1 MKKHTWPKVKRVNK
15 NGRAMFLVDCRI
27 NGKGERHY
35 FETKTEAD
43 TDAEA
48 ERIKRGNEGTRAV
61 RNDELAAFGKSVQ
74 WAIDFALKHLRA
86 AKQSSPL
93 ADAVEA
99 FVEAKRLELN
109 AGEIGAVRLADITN
123 RLKKVAAAF
132 EGKSMAELEA
142 DDLMA
147 FLRGIPHPATRND
160 YRKEI
165 VQLWGW
171 AAMKPRNWT
180 TLELNKRNLPRAKEP
195 EKARI
200 ILSVEQA
207 AELMKAST
215 DPEVRALN
223 AMVLFAGA
231 RVEEVEK
238 LDWSDV
244 DFKAGHIN
252 ITAENSK
259 VNAERFA
266 PMSDN
271 LKAWLEGLP
280 EAAAARRDERAAAA
294 REKGKTVDPEA
305 LAKNP
310 IVTRVLMHVLR
321 DAWKRAKIYPWPQD
335 AHRHS
340 FISYRRQLV
349 GDWQTAL
356 DAGTSEKII
365 KKHYKR
371 PVTKEDANL
380 FFNICPEAPAPK
392 KRRAKS

>member
-1 MKKHTWPKVKRVNK
+1 
-15 NGRAMFLVDCRI
+15 
-27 NGKGERHY
+27 
-35 FETKTEAD
+35 
-43 TDAEA
+43 
-48 ERIKRGNEGTRAV
+48 
-61 RNDELAAFGKSVQ
+61 
-74 WAIDFALKHLRA
+74 
-86 AKQSSPL
+86 
-93 ADAVEA
+93 
-99 FVEAKRLELN
+99 
-109 AGEIGAVRLADITN
+109 
-123 RLKKVAAAF
+123 
-132 EGKSMAELEA
+132 
-142 DDLMA
+142 
-147 FLRGIPHPATRND
+147 
-160 YRKEI
+160 

-266 PMSDN
+266 PMSDT
-271 LKAWLEGLP
+271 LKAWLKGLP

-371 PVTKEDANL
+371 PVTKDDAER
-380 FFNICPEAPAPK
+380 FFNIRPAASAAGK
-392 KRRAKS
+392 VVAIR